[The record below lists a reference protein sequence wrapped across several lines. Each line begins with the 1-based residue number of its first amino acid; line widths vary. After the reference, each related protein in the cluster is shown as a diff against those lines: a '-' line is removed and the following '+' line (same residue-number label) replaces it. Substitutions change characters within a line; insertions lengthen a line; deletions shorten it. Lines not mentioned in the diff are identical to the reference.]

1 MLARWVVNEY
11 FNDKEA
17 EIGRLHQQQ
26 ALEQGFFSNAKLSL
40 IISTGPNSNLVVS
53 LYESEAEANTNLP
66 NRQKFFDNLPV
77 KIKDTFMYEGTCEI
91 AKNDLENYKRA
102 DTKDD
107 IVSPEMFKLEE
118 KIDKL
123 LALVETLNGKS

>member
-1 MLARWVVNEY
+1 MLARCVVNEY
-11 FNDKEA
+11 FNVKEA
-17 EIGRLHQQQ
+17 EIGRLYQKQ

-53 LYESEAEANTNLP
+53 IYESEAEANANLP

-102 DTKDD
+102 DTRNDSSSET
-107 IVSPEMFKLEE
+107 ITLEE

-123 LALVETLNGKS
+123 LALVEILNGKS

>member
-1 MLARWVVNEY
+1 MLARCVVNEY
-11 FNDKEA
+11 FNEKEA
-17 EIGRLHQQQ
+17 EIGRLHQKQ

-91 AKNDLENYKRA
+91 VKNDLENYKRA

-123 LALVETLNGKS
+123 LALVETLNAKS